1 MYTHAKH
8 SCPSARKTKV
18 EPASI
23 ETQLQAQA
31 QELQRLR
38 DRDVLFDKLQA
49 EVSALRSQ
57 PVVVPA
63 PPAAPPIPVE
73 DHSTTNNVKAET
85 INVQIVHPPP
95 AHPFVHN
102 FGEEDTRHLKD
113 VLGAI
118 LDAMP
123 HGTPGKAVI
132 ASAVRAVYS
141 DPTYPQNMTVHIPNK
156 RDNVPHIRTP
166 TGWEPRTEA
175 ELYPRMVDR
184 ACDELQQKQD
194 FELGT
199 TPEGL
204 RQLETRSALVSAA
217 FKDEPEA
224 KHLKNSAAL
233 IRPALYSN
241 KTHVRELE

>member
-1 MYTHAKH
+1 VA
-8 SCPSARKTKV
+8 KV
-18 EPASI
+18 EQ
-23 ETQLQAQA
+23 QLTLL
-31 QELQRLR
+31 EHFP
-38 DRDVLFDKLQA
+38 VGP
-49 EVSALRSQ
+49 VPPGSAAAQ
-57 PVVVPA
+57 PVGHSTTVN
-63 PPAAPPIPVE
+63 
-73 DHSTTNNVKAET
+73 DHSTTTNVKDNT
-85 INVQIVHPPP
+85 VNVQIVHPAPI
-95 AHPFVHN
+95 FIHN

-118 LDAMP
+118 LDALP

-141 DPTYPQNMTVHIPNK
+141 DPSHPQNMTVHIPNK

-175 ELYPRMVDR
+175 ELYPCMVDR

-194 FELGT
+194 FELGI

-217 FKDEPEA
+217 FKAEPEA
-224 KHLKNSAAL
+224 KQLKHSAPL
-233 IRPALYSN
+233 IRPALYGN
-241 KTHVRELE
+241 KVHALLPPA

>member
-1 MYTHAKH
+1 M
-8 SCPSARKTKV
+8 
-18 EPASI
+18 
-23 ETQLQAQA
+23 
-31 QELQRLR
+31 
-38 DRDVLFDKLQA
+38 
-49 EVSALRSQ
+49 
-57 PVVVPA
+57 
-63 PPAAPPIPVE
+63 
-73 DHSTTNNVKAET
+73 VKDNT
-85 INVQIVHPPP
+85 VNVQIVHPPP
-95 AHPFVHN
+95 PHPFVHN

>member
-1 MYTHAKH
+1 MG
-8 SCPSARKTKV
+8 SA
-18 EPASI
+18 PA
-23 ETQLQAQA
+23 TVPLQ
-31 QELQRLR
+31 
-38 DRDVLFDKLQA
+38 
-49 EVSALRSQ
+49 S
-57 PVVVPA
+57 A
-63 PPAAPPIPVE
+63 PPSLTV
-73 DHSTTNNVKAET
+73 DDRSTTVQADT
-85 INVQIVHPPP
+85 INVQINNHVHPS
-95 AHPFVHN
+95 HSFIHN

-141 DPTYPQNMTVHIPNK
+141 DPAHPQNMTVHIPNK

-194 FELGT
+194 FELGI

-204 RQLETRSALVSAA
+204 RQLETRSVHVSAA
-217 FKDEPEA
+217 FKAEPEA
-224 KHLKNSAAL
+224 KQLKNSASL
-233 IRPALYSN
+233 IRPALYAN
-241 KTHVRELE
+241 KPRALLPPA

>member
-1 MYTHAKH
+1 MLA
-8 SCPSARKTKV
+8 
-18 EPASI
+18 
-23 ETQLQAQA
+23 
-31 QELQRLR
+31 
-38 DRDVLFDKLQA
+38 LQA
-49 EVSALRSQ
+49 EVAALKESASSALV
-57 PVVVPA
+57 PVAAAPVAPTSTVDDHSTTTTTTVKADTVNVQINHA
-63 PPAAPPIPVE
+63 PPAAPI
-73 DHSTTNNVKAET
+73 
-85 INVQIVHPPP
+85 I
-95 AHPFVHN
+95 FHN

-118 LDAMP
+118 LDALP

-217 FKDEPEA
+217 FKDEPDA
-224 KHLKNSAAL
+224 KQLKNSAPL

-241 KTHVRELE
+241 KAHVLATVSS